1 MKLVFIGDIVGKPGR
16 RAVQE
21 WAPKLRERY
30 DDLDAIIANAENAAG
45 GRGLTAKIANEITSY
60 GVDFMTTGN
69 HVWDQKQFLTEIAS
83 VPNVVR
89 PMNLPAGTPG
99 AGSAAFDTPTGK
111 RIGVVNLAGALFM
124 NYSSPFPMAVSAV
137 ETVGQQARIVIV
149 DMHAEAT
156 SEKIAMGWHLD
167 GKASLVVGTHTH
179 VQTADE
185 AILPNGTAYITD
197 VGMTGPHDSVIG
209 VGKEMVVRKFLTQL
223 PAKFEVA
230 TGGTMLCGV
239 YVEIDERT
247 RRATTIQRLRLPCE
261 DA

>member
-1 MKLVFIGDIVGKPGR
+1 VKLVFIGDIVGKPGR

-30 DDLDAIIANAENAAG
+30 DGLDAIVANAENAAG
-45 GRGLTAKIANEITSY
+45 GRGLTAKIAKEITSY

-69 HVWDQKQFLTEIAS
+69 HVWDQKEFLTEIGS
-83 VPNVVR
+83 VPNVIR
-89 PMNLPAGTPG
+89 PYNVPPGTPG
-99 AGSAAFDTPTGK
+99 TGSAAFDTPTGK
-111 RIGVVNLAGALFM
+111 KLGVVNLAGSLFM
-124 NYSSPFPMAVSAV
+124 NYSNPFPVAIPAV
-137 ETVGQQARIVIV
+137 EAIGQQARIVIV

-156 SEKIAMGWHLD
+156 SEKVAMGWHLD
-167 GKASLVVGTHTH
+167 GIASLVVGTHTH

-185 AILPNGTAYITD
+185 TILPNGAAYITD
-197 VGMTGPHDSVIG
+197 LGMTGPHDSVIG

-230 TGGTMLCGV
+230 TGDTLLCGV

-247 RRATTIQRLRLPCE
+247 RRATLIERLRLPCE